1 MASRFLYIFL
11 DESGNLDFS
20 SNGSRF
26 FQLTGVIQERPF
38 EAHKLLCDLRYDL
51 IEAGADVQRF
61 HATEDKQEVRNRV
74 FSIIRQYLDKVKID
88 ALIVEKRKTHP
99 NRKCCKFAV

>member
-38 EAHKLLCDLRYDL
+38 EAHKLRCDLRYDL

-61 HATEDKQEVRNRV
+61 HATTKKDQPAYSFERARELVGVVLLCTKLQVNA
-74 FSIIRQYLDKVKID
+74 K
-88 ALIVEKRKTHP
+88 
-99 NRKCCKFAV
+99 